1 MSRPSKIVQRWAK
14 LICGVAAAILV
25 SEFGVRAF
33 YGEPHTGRMVTV
45 RQYAEG
51 ISTAHYVSDDPQQNY
66 NWRLTGNTP
75 IEGAPEVLILGDSYV
90 IARQVSDDATMG
102 ALIERRSRA
111 EGSPINVRQY
121 GLSGGSLPA
130 YAAAARVLLAR
141 WNPAWVV
148 VVLPTNDL
156 TERSLNSGPYWR
168 MRIGP
173 GDSVEI
179 YPVPEPP
186 GPATV
191 FGRIMNRLKRRSM
204 LVHLLADRWVLL
216 HTPQRPPRPR
226 GTLDEDQRVTMVPQ
240 AAVSLLAREYGDRLL
255 ILHLPE
261 ITRQS
266 QRGITPPEVRLE
278 EACLKAGIPYVSARD
293 VLIRARDRFVLA
305 RGFRNTTPGD
315 GHLNATG
322 HRLVAGAL
330 WQLLEKARH
339 EAHMRQPSAPTMR
352 TPAPQS
358 HKST

>member
-1 MSRPSKIVQRWAK
+1 MKTIGKIVYQWPG
-14 LICGVAAAILV
+14 LICGVAAAIVV
-25 SEFGVRAF
+25 SELGTRAF
-33 YGEPHTGRMVTV
+33 YGEPHTRRMVTV

-51 ISTAHYVSDDPQQNY
+51 ISHAHYVRDDPQQNY
-66 NWRLTGNTP
+66 NWRLTGNPP
-75 IEGAPEVLILGDSYV
+75 IEGAPEILIVGDSYV
-90 IARQVSDDATMG
+90 NARQVADDATMG
-102 ALIERRSRA
+102 TLIERRSRA

-121 GLSGGSLPA
+121 GIPGGSPPA
-130 YAAAARVLLAR
+130 YAAAARALLAR

-156 TERSLNSGPYWR
+156 TDQPLNSAPFWR

-179 YPVPEPP
+179 YPVPQPLGPP
-186 GPATV
+186 TV
-191 FGRIMNRLKRRSM
+191 FGRIMNRLKRPSM
-204 LVHLLADRWVLL
+204 LVRLLADRWELL

-240 AAVSLLAREYGDRLL
+240 AAVSLLARAYGDRLL

-266 QRGITPPEVRLE
+266 SRRITQPEVRLE

-293 VLIRARDRFVLA
+293 VLIRARDRFVLW

-322 HRLVAGAL
+322 HRLVADAL

-339 EAHMRQPSAPTMR
+339 EAHMRQPSAPTTR
-352 TPAPQS
+352 APAPQS
-358 HKST
+358 HKGT